1 MHTSVNM
8 NLRQKIQ
15 YFLRKARKE
24 DDGATAIEFAML
36 GLPFAALLFGIVEIS
51 VLFFMDSTVH
61 HALAEV
67 SRKVRTEEFQ
77 SSGGGASAF
86 KTAVCA
92 EMSGVGN
99 CNNLRIDVVSASN
112 GKFSSLSLPQTF
124 PPCTGTPAQ
133 KAACEANPPSIP
145 ASTYTNTSSG
155 DVVIVR
161 VQYVHHLSVPS
172 ALTHLANAPGNT
184 HIITATTAFKNE
196 PF

>member
-1 MHTSVNM
+1 MQMSVQK
-8 NLRQKIQ
+8 NLRQRIKR
-15 YFLRKARKE
+15 FLCQARHD
-24 DDGATAIEFAML
+24 DDGATAIEFAIL

-61 HALAEV
+61 HALSEV
-67 SRKVRTEEFQ
+67 SRKVRTGEFQ
-77 SSGGGASAF
+77 ASGGGAAAF
-86 KTAVCA
+86 KAAVCA

-99 CNNLRIDVVSASN
+99 CNNLRIDVVSAGD
-112 GKFSSLSLPQTF
+112 GKFSSLTLPDTF

-133 KAACEANPPSIP
+133 KAACEASPPSIP
-145 ASTYTNTSSG
+145 ASTYTNTTSG
-155 DVVIVR
+155 QVVIVR